1 MRIAIL
7 DDDRTSLQLVEQALT
22 GSDSDWAKTI
32 QCTYFTSGQALL
44 DALRVETFEA
54 LVLDRQLPDVSGD
67 EILAWVR
74 VHLPPQLVVVMV
86 TGLAGVSESAS
97 MLMSGAD
104 DYVSKPFSGA
114 ELLARIQRLLERS
127 TQSRAVAH
135 GVVADAHVSLLGFDF
150 DRSTLSVRWGDE
162 VSVLS
167 EREFALALLLCR
179 NVGRPLSRDEI
190 YESVWRRRAV
200 SSSRAVD
207 TLVHRMRAKLSLDER
222 RGFVVQAMYGFGY
235 RLDILNDTL

>member
-22 GSDSDWAKTI
+22 GNNSDWAKTI
-32 QCTYFTSGQALL
+32 RCTYFTSGQALL
-44 DALRVETFEA
+44 DTLQVETFDA
-54 LVLDRQLPDVSGD
+54 LVLDRLLPDVNGD

-74 VHLPPQLVVVMV
+74 IHLPPQLVVVMV
-86 TGLAGVSESAS
+86 TSLAGVSESAP
-97 MLMSGAD
+97 MLMRGAD

-114 ELLARIQRLLERS
+114 ELLARIRRLLERS
-127 TQSRAVAH
+127 AQSRAVAH
-135 GVVADAHVSLLGFDF
+135 GVVTGARVSLLGFDF

-162 VSVLS
+162 LAVLS

-190 YESVWRRRAV
+190 YESVWRRRSV
-200 SSSRAVD
+200 TSS
-207 TLVHRMRAKLSLDER
+207 
-222 RGFVVQAMYGFGY
+222 
-235 RLDILNDTL
+235 